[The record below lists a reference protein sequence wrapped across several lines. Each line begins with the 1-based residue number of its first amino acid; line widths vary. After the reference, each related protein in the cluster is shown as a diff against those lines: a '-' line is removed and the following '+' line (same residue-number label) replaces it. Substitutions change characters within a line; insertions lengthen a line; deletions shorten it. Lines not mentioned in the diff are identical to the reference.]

1 MDIAARRSWR
11 EFALCVIAATTLTAC
26 QKEVT
31 EHATTAQLQNVITA
45 PLRLSP
51 SYQSEQVFTG
61 TIRAGNTTGVG
72 FELSG
77 KLSELNVDSGA
88 NVHQGQVLVKL
99 DTRLLEAERQEIQ
112 ASLAQTQADV
122 DLATS
127 TLKRN
132 LELKKSGYVSEQL
145 LDETQT
151 QLASL
156 EAAKKRLLASQ
167 HANQLKLDKSH
178 LLAPFDGIISQ
189 RQHNLGEVVAA
200 GSPAFTLVGSMNTE
214 AYIGV
219 PVAIANQFSTGQ
231 NVKVSVHNQPFTAK
245 IAGMSAEVNP
255 ISRTVQLRISLPEH
269 AKVINGEIAYLHQQQ
284 TVEQAGYWV
293 PISALIDGIRG
304 RWNIYVAAQNSTTKS
319 SDITQRH
326 IERRDVDIL
335 YTTQDMAYIQ
345 GAIKGDEHYVTQG
358 LHKLVVG
365 QAVSTL
371 ATTR

>member
-11 EFALCVIAATTLTAC
+11 AFALCAIAATTLTAC

-31 EHATTAQLQNVITA
+31 EHANTAQLQNVITA

-88 NVHQGQVLVKL
+88 NVRQGQVLAKL

-200 GSPAFTLVGSMNTE
+200 GSPVFTLVGNMNTE

-304 RWNIYVAAQNSTTKS
+304 RWNIYVAAQNSTTKA

>member
-1 MDIAARRSWR
+1 MDRAARRSWR
-11 EFALCVIAATTLTAC
+11 AFYVCVIAVTTLTAC

-31 EHATTAQLQNVITA
+31 EHANTAQLQTVTTA
-45 PLRLSP
+45 PLRLST

-77 KLSELNVDSGA
+77 KLSELTVDSGA
-88 NVHQGQVLVKL
+88 KVTQGQVLAKL
-99 DTRLLEAERQEIQ
+99 DTRLLDAEHQEIQ

-127 TLKRN
+127 TLNRN

-145 LDETQT
+145 LDENRT

-156 EAAKKRLLASQ
+156 EAAKNRLLASLR
-167 HANQLKLDKSH
+167 ANQLKRDKSQ

-200 GSPAFTLVGSMNTE
+200 GSPVFTLVGSVNTE

-219 PVAIANQFSTGQ
+219 PVAVAQQFVNGQ
-231 NVKVSVHNQPFTAK
+231 NVTVSVHNQQFTAK
-245 IAGMSAEVNP
+245 IAGISAEVNP
-255 ISRTVQLRISLPEH
+255 ISRTLQLRISLPAH
-269 AKVINGEIAYLHQQQ
+269 ANVINGEIAYLHQQQ

-293 PISALIDGIRG
+293 PVSALIDGIRG
-304 RWNIYVAAQNSTTKS
+304 RWNIYVTTPPSHSTTDS
-319 SDITQRH
+319 ASTH

-345 GAIKGDEHYVTQG
+345 GAIKADEQYVTQG

-365 QAVSTL
+365 QAVSSI
-371 ATTR
+371 ASTR

>member
-11 EFALCVIAATTLTAC
+11 AIALCVIAATTLTAC

-31 EHATTAQLQNVITA
+31 EHANTAQLQNVITA

-88 NVHQGQVLVKL
+88 NVRQGQVLAKL

-200 GSPAFTLVGSMNTE
+200 GSPVFTLIGNINTE

-231 NVKVSVHNQPFTAK
+231 NVKVTVHNQPFTAK

-304 RWNIYVAAQNSTTKS
+304 RWNIYVAAQNSTTKA

>member
-1 MDIAARRSWR
+1 MDQAARCFWR
-11 EFALCVIAATTLTAC
+11 VFCVCVIAVTTLTAC

-31 EHATTAQLQNVITA
+31 EHANTAQLQTVTTA
-45 PLRLSP
+45 PLRLST

-77 KLSELNVDSGA
+77 KLSELTVDSGA
-88 NVHQGQVLVKL
+88 KVTQGQVLAKL

-145 LDETQT
+145 LDETRT
-151 QLASL
+151 QLTSL
-156 EAAKKRLLASQ
+156 EAAKQRLLASQ

-200 GSPAFTLVGSMNTE
+200 GNPVFTLVGSINTE
-214 AYIGV
+214 AYIGA
-219 PVAIANQFSTGQ
+219 PVAIANQFTTGQ
-231 NVKVSVHNQPFTAK
+231 EVKVSVQNQLFMAK
-245 IAGMSAEVNP
+245 VAGISAEVNP
-255 ISRTVQLRISLPEH
+255 ISRTVQLRISLPAQ

-304 RWNIYVAAQNSTTKS
+304 RWNIYVTAQQTADSAST
-319 SDITQRH
+319 Q

-345 GAIKGDEHYVTQG
+345 GAIKADEQYVAQG

-365 QAVSTL
+365 QAISTTI